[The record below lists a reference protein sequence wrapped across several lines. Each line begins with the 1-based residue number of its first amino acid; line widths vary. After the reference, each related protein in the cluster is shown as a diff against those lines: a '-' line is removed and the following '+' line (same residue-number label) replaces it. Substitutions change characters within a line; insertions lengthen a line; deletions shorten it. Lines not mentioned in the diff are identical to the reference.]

1 MKNLSLHT
9 QQNRREFLRG
19 IGRTA
24 GLGGVAVVIG
34 LTTVRKRS
42 PSVNSECSNQ
52 SLCCKCRLYKNCS
65 LPQAFITRSMQ
76 NNEKH

>member
-9 QQNRREFLRG
+9 RQNRREFLRG

-24 GLGGVAVVIG
+24 GLAGVAVVIG
-34 LTTVRKRS
+34 LATLRKQS
-42 PSVNSECSNQ
+42 TSVNSGCSNQ
-52 SLCCKCRLYKNCS
+52 GLYCKCRLYKDCS
-65 LPQAFITRSMQ
+65 LPQASIAKLMQ

>member
-24 GLGGVAVVIG
+24 GLAGVAVVIG
-34 LTTVRKRS
+34 LTTLRKQS
-42 PSVNSECSNQ
+42 TSVSSKCSDQ
-52 SLCCKCRLYKNCS
+52 GLCSKCRLYKDCS
-65 LPQAFITRSMQ
+65 LPRAFITRFMQ